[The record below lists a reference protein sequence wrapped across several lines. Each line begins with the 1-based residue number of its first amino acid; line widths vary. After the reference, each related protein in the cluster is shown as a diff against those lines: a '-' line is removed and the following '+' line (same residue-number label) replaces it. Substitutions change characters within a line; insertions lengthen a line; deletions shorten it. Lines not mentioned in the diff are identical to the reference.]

1 MVTRIQALIH
11 CPDCLSDI
19 TAYIENL
26 ASPDYY
32 SNSDF
37 TDSDHS
43 DTDAIISDSDCSP
56 THSPI
61 INHPKFDPP
70 ILKCQA
76 SKENSKSQNKGRR
89 KESSQMLKRR
99 RTLVFQGPAATEC
112 NMESTKDTPRNE
124 KPST

>member
-37 TDSDHS
+37 
-43 DTDAIISDSDCSP
+43 SDSDYPDTDTIVSDSDSTPP
-56 THSPI
+56 TSPI

-70 ILKCQA
+70 IIKCQA
-76 SKENSKSQNKGRR
+76 SKENSIKQKKGQP
-89 KESSQMLKRR
+89 KGSSQMPKRR
-99 RTLVFQGPAATEC
+99 RTLVFQGPVDTGC
-112 NMESTKDTPRNE
+112 NMESTKDIPRNE
-124 KPST
+124 KL